1 MRDGPT
7 TASPCR
13 PTPCRAALGT
23 ITHALTALVLLAIPV
38 LHGAQAADA
47 ATGYPRGPVRYVVP
61 FPVGGGVDVAGRILA
76 QRLSEH
82 FGKPFVVE
90 NRGGANGS
98 IGTEVVAHAPPDG
111 MTLLFTGAGFVTN
124 PSLYAKIPYDP
135 IRDFAPVSMMA
146 YGPNVLVVNP
156 SLPARNVQ
164 ELIALARAKPD
175 QIGFA
180 GSGSGSTPHLA
191 GELMNQ
197 LAGIRMVHIPYR
209 GTGPAL
215 VAILGGETPVM
226 FLPAINAGPHIA
238 SGRLRALAVTSRERL
253 QSLPQ
258 VPTVAE
264 SGLPGYESAQW
275 YGVLAPAGT
284 DRAILDTLN
293 AAIARIMHTSDMQTR
308 MHEDGLVPIGGSRE
322 QFAALIASD
331 IAKWAKVIRLSGA
344 RVD

>member
-1 MRDGPT
+1 MSHALAR
-7 TASPCR
+7 AV
-13 PTPCRAALGT
+13 PCRAALRRT
-23 ITHALTALVLLAIPV
+23 AQALTALALITICAL
-38 LHGAQAADA
+38 QAARATDA
-47 ATGYPRGPVRYVVP
+47 AAGYPRGPVRYVVP

-76 QRLSEH
+76 QRLAEH

-90 NRGGANGS
+90 NRGGANGN
-98 IGTEVVAHAPPDG
+98 IGTEVVAHAQPDG

-124 PSLYAKIPYDP
+124 PSLYSKIPYDP
-135 IRDFAPVSMMA
+135 IRDFAPVAMMA
-146 YGPNVLVVNP
+146 FGPNVLVVNP
-156 SLPARNVQ
+156 SLPVKSVQ

-197 LAGIRMVHIPYR
+197 LAGVRMVHIPYR

-226 FLPAINAGPHIA
+226 FLPAINAGPNIA

-284 DRAILDTLN
+284 DAGILNTLN
-293 AAIARIMHTSDMQTR
+293 AAIARIMRAPEMQTR

-322 QFAALIASD
+322 QFAALIASE
-331 IAKWAKVIRLSGA
+331 IAKWAKVIKLSGA